1 MELGG
6 RRQERGMQGSQG
18 EWPRQKRRSWLSAWG
33 AGWLGGGGG
42 CWRGWWW
49 WWGGGF
55 GEQREVI
62 VAVGFGGEWQRLGL
76 LRVSGGGSGGRGQ
89 GRRGCG
95 WRVQHA
101 AVRGGRAVNHLL
113 LREVLHTRLLI
124 PCWEIWKRTEITQYE
139 WRGFLTFQSYI
150 TAEMRPNLPRNREV
164 MIHSQ
169 KTQLQ
174 FWKIHHKSR
183 NVF

>member
-1 MELGG
+1 MGVKSGLMERGG

-18 EWPRQKRRSWLSAWG
+18 EGPREKRRSWLSAWG
-33 AGWLGGGGG
+33 AG
-42 CWRGWWW
+42 CWRGGW

-55 GEQREVI
+55 GEQREVT

-76 LRVSGGGSGGRGQ
+76 FRVSGGGSGGWGQ

-124 PCWEIWKRTEITQYE
+124 PCREIWKRTEITKYE
-139 WRGFLTFQSYI
+139 WWGFLTVQS
-150 TAEMRPNLPRNREV
+150 
-164 MIHSQ
+164 
-169 KTQLQ
+169 
-174 FWKIHHKSR
+174 
-183 NVF
+183 